1 MRAEKWNDL
10 PAGRSRAHAANNAG
24 VLPDEYEQGETAA
37 HQGESLPDRGVLHN
51 RVMIA
56 SPGTAEPVP
65 VRRNMALGAEVG
77 RLARPTEAQRDRG
90 FQRGEGPLPPFEF
103 HPTGRRQ

>member
-37 HQGESLPDRGVLHN
+37 HQRESLPDQ
-51 RVMIA
+51 A
-56 SPGTAEPVP
+56 SGT
-65 VRRNMALGAEVG
+65 
-77 RLARPTEAQRDRG
+77 TEG
-90 FQRGEGPLPPFEF
+90 
-103 HPTGRRQ
+103 

>member
-37 HQGESLPDRGVLHN
+37 HQRESLPDRSLLHN
-51 RVMIA
+51 RRHDCGR
-56 SPGTAEPVP
+56 SPVSGGPDPSARTAEPVP
-65 VRRNMALGAEVG
+65 VRRNMDFGA
-77 RLARPTEAQRDRG
+77 
-90 FQRGEGPLPPFEF
+90 
-103 HPTGRRQ
+103 